1 MPAPSETTGAELQA
15 KIGKDFPRMRVLL
28 VDRHSG
34 ARHTLRSILSTLG
47 FTAIHNAATSTEVM
61 RQIKGNDFDLIL
73 SDYHL
78 DDGRD
83 GQQLLEELRELALDQ
98 PRRLGRELDVASHD
112 FDEGVDVDVHRQGR
126 WGAVR
131 CGVGGLAGGLHATK
145 SISVTRNTRI
155 SRNDVQRSGL
165 GRMGGTAS
173 LMQLEKIRLIK
184 AINPNVEIGWDGGVM
199 ADNAYSLVQ
208 GGVDVLNVGSA
219 IQKAGDPQAAFA
231 KLQQE
236 IAKTGV
242 I

>member
-1 MPAPSETTGAELQA
+1 MSVIAPAILADNPTAYKEQVGRITGFAERVHIDLTDGEFAPTFTVGIGDLWAPEGWTVDIHVMAHDLGEYVPKLVALKPHMIIIHAEARGDAAAALTLIKQAGVKAGVALLRPTVPTTVTPLIESAEH
-15 KIGKDFPRMRVLL
+15 VLIF
-28 VDRHSG
+28 SG
-34 ARHTLRSILSTLG
+34 
-47 FTAIHNAATSTEVM
+47 E
-61 RQIKGNDFDLIL
+61 
-73 SDYHL
+73 
-78 DDGRD
+78 
-83 GQQLLEELRELALDQ
+83 
-98 PRRLGRELDVASHD
+98 
-112 FDEGVDVDVHRQGR
+112 
-126 WGAVR
+126 
-131 CGVGGLAGGLHATK
+131 
-145 SISVTRNTRI
+145 
-155 SRNDVQRSGL
+155 L